1 MSIRNRVNSNSGT
14 AKSEQSVDPEPQQ
27 LAPLT
32 PGRAVR
38 DKAAASILGVSRSHF
53 WALQNPNC
61 SSFDETVPKR
71 FKLGRGPNAP
81 TVWWEH
87 ELIAWL
93 QARAAAS
100 VWR

>member
-1 MSIRNRVNSNSGT
+1 MSIRKSVSSHSCT
-14 AKSEQSVDPEPQQ
+14 ANLQQSVEPVPQQ
-27 LAPLT
+27 LVPPT
-32 PGRAVR
+32 PVRAVR

-81 TVWWEH
+81 TVWFEH

-93 QARAAAS
+93 QARAATS